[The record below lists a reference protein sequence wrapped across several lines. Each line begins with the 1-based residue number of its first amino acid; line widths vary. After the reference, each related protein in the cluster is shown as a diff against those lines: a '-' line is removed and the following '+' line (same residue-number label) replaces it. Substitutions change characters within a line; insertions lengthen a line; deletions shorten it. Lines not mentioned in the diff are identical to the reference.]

1 MTWVWPIRGTS
12 KASVEILEKKWSLEL
27 LSLEILQAISDPNF
41 FLHHEYS
48 RCCWCPAP
56 YSLGPLEFTHGVI
69 GCFQPQ
75 ESASFFFSAWRLLLA
90 PQDLSLQTPSVKE
103 LIQPS
108 ASEERKTEDKCPH
121 VPASGGTILS
131 IPHMVSKKIPAGL
144 AHSGHLLTCAPFIT
158 FSPVPV
164 SPSPFPHL
172 CFLRSPP
179 VLVPALEK
187 QGPRWD

>member
-1 MTWVWPIRGTS
+1 MLLMPCTIFPWPTGVYPQCDRLFSTS
-12 KASVEILEKKWSLEL
+12 RTCI
-27 LSLEILQAISDPNF
+27 F
-41 FLHHEYS
+41 
-48 RCCWCPAP
+48 
-56 YSLGPLEFTHGVI
+56 
-69 GCFQPQ
+69 
-75 ESASFFFSAWRLLLA
+75 LLLCLRA
-90 PQDLSLQTPSVKE
+90 FAGTPGPVSANSKCE
-103 LIQPS
+103 RLIQPS
-108 ASEERKTEDKCPH
+108 ANEERKIEDKCPH
-121 VPASGGTILS
+121 VPASGRTILS

-187 QGPRWD
+187 QVPRWD